1 MIFMCE
7 ETIGF
12 RRPAHKKGFFILW
25 YTLVF
30 RSLCRRC
37 CALVEKFT
45 GISPLAWCDSYRPL
59 LNTAFDWEKP
69 GSLQSLSGLVTIAVH
84 VLNDLVGQLGKY
96 LAVEMRVMMMVSVML
111 MILLR

>member
-1 MIFMCE
+1 MA
-7 ETIGF
+7 G
-12 RRPAHKKGFFILW
+12 
-25 YTLVF
+25 
-30 RSLCRRC
+30 
-37 CALVEKFT
+37 
-45 GISPLAWCDSYRPL
+45 CDSYRPL

>member
-1 MIFMCE
+1 M
-7 ETIGF
+7 
-12 RRPAHKKGFFILW
+12 
-25 YTLVF
+25 
-30 RSLCRRC
+30 
-37 CALVEKFT
+37 
-45 GISPLAWCDSYRPL
+45 
-59 LNTAFDWEKP
+59 NTAFEWEKP

>member
-1 MIFMCE
+1 M
-7 ETIGF
+7 
-12 RRPAHKKGFFILW
+12 W

-30 RSLCRRC
+30 RSLCRRL

-59 LNTAFDWEKP
+59 LNTAFDWEKA
-69 GSLQSLSGLVTIAVH
+69 GALQSLSWLVTVAVH
-84 VLNDLVGQLGKY
+84 VLNDLVGQLRKY